1 MEQEILPINSEERC
15 NAIHTFFGSG
25 FLIVFGLYAKKS
37 TLPKKAKIALLVTLV
52 LIIGFAWWYE
62 SYNAKESEQNRAM
75 ISAFKQGK
83 TLYCEGREIS
93 SATFV
98 FVSGT
103 LSFIPNDKNKND
115 KGVVIDMATCT
126 IER

>member
-1 MEQEILPINSEERC
+1 MQ
-15 NAIHTFFGSG
+15 
-25 FLIVFGLYAKKS
+25 FLLFIVVVMIFSLFWYAKKS
-37 TLPKKAKIALLVTLV
+37 AMSKRKKWTLFILLAV
-52 LIIGFAWWYE
+52 LIKVGVIYE
-62 SYNAKESEQNRAM
+62 WHLSQKSAQNRAM